1 MAREMALAGVPK
13 EELERVETPQE
24 PQTPKSKWQNF
35 WFYYKWWVVAAV
47 CLLAIIGVGVWQA
60 ATRVEPDYPI
70 ALVTR
75 DGVSEEGVMELETL
89 LATYGQ
95 DLNGDGKVV
104 VEVED
109 LALSQYVGGRKNPQ
123 AEMNSQKIMAY
134 LVSAD
139 VMFFIFDKPSYENY
153 LGDLKE
159 NSGVDL
165 FFDDLGRDVAGV
177 DKTENYWNWNGD
189 DRKNDYWGAEFPE
202 DLYFGVRRLGGTADS
217 EAAISRH
224 DNDLA
229 LLQAVLDDE
238 VIRLLDE
245 TKQTKQ

>member
-1 MAREMALAGVPK
+1 MAREMYLVGVPE
-13 EELERVETPQE
+13 EELRRDDTPQP

-60 ATRVEPDYPI
+60 APRVEPDYPI

-139 VMFFIFDKPSYENY
+139 VMFFIFDKPSYDNY

-159 NSGVDL
+159 SSGIDL
-165 FFDDLGRDVAGV
+165 FFDDLGRDVVGV
-177 DKTENYWNWNGD
+177 DNTEKYWNWKEDN
-189 DRKNDYWGAEFPE
+189 RRTKYWGAEFPE

-217 EAAISRH
+217 KAATARH
-224 DNDLA
+224 DNDVA
-229 LLQAVLDDE
+229 FLQAVLDDKP
-238 VIRLLDE
+238 LQPLDE
-245 TKQTKQ
+245 TK

>member
-13 EELERVETPQE
+13 EELERVEVPQE

-35 WFYYKWWVVAAV
+35 WFYYKWWVVAGA

-60 ATRVEPDYPI
+60 ATHVEPDYPI

-75 DGVSEEGVMELETL
+75 DGVSEEGITELETML
-89 LATYGQ
+89 QSFGQ
-95 DLNGDGKVV
+95 DLNGDGKIV

-139 VMFFIFDKPSYENY
+139 VMFFIFDKPSYDNY
-153 LGDLKE
+153 LGDLKKA
-159 NSGVDL
+159 GDIDV

-177 DKTENYWNWNGD
+177 DKTEKYWNWKD
-189 DRKNDYWGAEFPE
+189 DSRRTEYWGAEFPE
-202 DLYFGVRRLGGTADS
+202 DLYFGVRAVSGTADS
-217 EAAISRH
+217 PAAIARH
-224 DNDLA
+224 DNDVA
-229 LLQAVLDDE
+229 LLQAVLDNDP
-238 VIRLLDE
+238 IRLLDE
-245 TKQTKQ
+245 TKASAT

>member
-1 MAREMALAGVPK
+1 MAREMYLVGVP
-13 EELERVETPQE
+13 EEQLRRDDTPPP

-217 EAAISRH
+217 KAAISRH